1 MGWEERIKR
10 SSQSFDVFWDLKPV
24 IVLELYQAKTK
35 SLLVLNGVLLI
46 ALWLCS
52 GQGDVYGQAA
62 SNLVAGTNLE
72 QTVQQIIDMGGGSWN
87 RDTVVRALRAAFN
100 NPERAVE
107 YLYSVSHELSCSYAF
122 MIYHS
127 QILAVHTHGWSLC
140 GCYSRS
146 TTCGHLILRLPD
158 IP

>member
-1 MGWEERIKR
+1 
-10 SSQSFDVFWDLKPV
+10 
-24 IVLELYQAKTK
+24 
-35 SLLVLNGVLLI
+35 
-46 ALWLCS
+46 
-52 GQGDVYGQAA
+52 
-62 SNLVAGTNLE
+62 
-72 QTVQQIIDMGGGSWN
+72 
-87 RDTVVRALRAAFN
+87 
-100 NPERAVE
+100 
-107 YLYSVSHELSCSYAF
+107 LYSVSHELSCSYAF